1 MGGPDLPLS
10 LRKRGDVDLVD
21 AQVVDAVRHCR
32 HVHDRVDGT
41 HFVEVHGLDGLT
53 MGLGLRLGDDVED
66 RVGDVLGTV
75 GKRRAVNDSG
85 DIGKVAMH
93 VAMPVSMTVI
103 VVMVMGVF
111 MVVVVPVI
119 VIMNVLMLML
129 VVVVVTVSISM
140 VMFVLMLT
148 GIVLNLIDHRGLGQ
162 RPYLILTWILQRIL
176 DLVLKRVLRRVLVLR
191 GFWHRCRMVGRMVPT
206 QITLPV
212 TVMLALTVL
221 TATEESKAAAESQR
235 AVVLIAA
242 MVMLPVTS
250 HAENAV
256 AIDASEGGV
265 APLGHVDDRRIVDD
279 FMEPSHIVGI
289 LFRALSLAL
298 ALIMIVVVVMLAG
311 VFARV
316 NGGGVVRVAVEPF
329 HVMVVVRMFVVDH
342 DVEVATVEG
351 PRLLPGDLDLEA
363 VDA

>member
-1 MGGPDLPLS
+1 
-10 LRKRGDVDLVD
+10 
-21 AQVVDAVRHCR
+21 
-32 HVHDRVDGT
+32 
-41 HFVEVHGLDGLT
+41 
-53 MGLGLRLGDDVED
+53 
-66 RVGDVLGTV
+66 
-75 GKRRAVNDSG
+75 
-85 DIGKVAMH
+85 MH
-93 VAMPVSMTVI
+93 VAMTVSMAVI

-111 MVVVVPVI
+111 MVVVV
-119 VIMNVLMLML
+119 L
-129 VVVVVTVSISM
+129 VVVTVSISM

-221 TATEESKAAAESQR
+221 TATEESKAASESQR

-242 MVMLPVTS
+242 MAMMMLPVTS

-265 APLGHVDDRRIVDD
+265 TPLGHVDDRRIVDV

-298 ALIMIVVVVMLAG
+298 ALIMIVVMIVVVLVG